1 MLARYTTMS
10 LRWRLE
16 LGAPFQPPAIRPL
29 VDRRHLENAVRYAFK
44 QEPHHGIVLDPF
56 HDASSLPDL
65 VGLRALSPA
74 TVGRFSATLPR
85 VTKTSLLEDGG
96 LALGPMPSRD
106 ELPAT
111 LLEATLAAAG
121 LATLG
126 LDDASHAA
134 RCAAAHAVSLPAAE
148 LGGILQ
154 IAPASVR
161 RLRDKQPL
169 AALLSATRPLASD
182 LRSGRAHREGHAEF
196 NPPPRGARRTP
207 HPCHNQHA
215 DDPARTASCT
225 LAATGGLPVR
235 PVAPATRENAPRD
248 PPLISATP
256 SRCVRRTARGTLGS
270 TLPVAVRPSTAA
282 SAARSAACPAASQ
295 EGKTSAP
302 RSSAAVRPAAAVFRP
317 AVVRPAPRLPPRR
330 RRRPPRTPPRG
341 RAAPE
346 PLAATAGSRTP
357 ATRRLRPSAGTSPDR
372 RAAVTWTSRRPPKAP
387 AASRAS
393 P

>member
-1 MLARYTTMS
+1 VTHRRTTKYPTPATRADNEIGGGERWSPDSLRAPIGFHLVLRLIDDRVIAPTVTHRRALAHVVYEQGEQRGLIAFRAADTHLHIVMVGPRLEAGMLARYTTMS

-169 AALLSATRPLASD
+169 AALLSAIKRQLAI
-182 LRSGRAHREGHAEF
+182 
-196 NPPPRGARRTP
+196 RG
-207 HPCHNQHA
+207 
-215 DDPARTASCT
+215 
-225 LAATGGLPVR
+225 G
-235 PVAPATRENAPRD
+235 
-248 PPLISATP
+248 ATP
-256 SRCVRRTARGTLGS
+256 R
-270 TLPVAVRPSTAA
+270 
-282 SAARSAACPAASQ
+282 
-295 EGKTSAP
+295 K
-302 RSSAAVRPAAAVFRP
+302 
-317 AVVRPAPRLPPRR
+317 
-330 RRRPPRTPPRG
+330 
-341 RAAPE
+341 
-346 PLAATAGSRTP
+346 
-357 ATRRLRPSAGTSPDR
+357 
-372 RAAVTWTSRRPPKAP
+372 
-387 AASRAS
+387 
-393 P
+393 